1 MLPKPCFAYSIQ
13 DWLLGPSQDL
23 LSRFDQKQML
33 ASEGKSLQRPFE
45 MLFRVKIKVASDF
58 QPPRIG
64 VTNQGFWNT
73 S

>member
-1 MLPKPCFAYSIQ
+1 LTFEQ
-13 DWLLGPSQDL
+13 SQGL

-33 ASEGKSLQRPFE
+33 ASEGKSLQRPFG

-73 S
+73 SLANSGHFEP